1 MNAFHSIS
9 SWWKRFS
16 RKRRL
21 SMLNATDNVE
31 EWYTHISPAG
41 LLAAFLA
48 FALLLFI
55 LILSIVAYTPVLE
68 LLPGY
73 RVEAARSRESLMQSV
88 IRLDS
93 MERMMNDM
101 ITYNNNI
108 ALIMEGKTPVVRTV
122 GKEDSIR
129 TNKTLVVPSRED
141 SLLRAELEGE
151 GPYSLGQST
160 GSGAAR
166 KPIEMVAPIEGI
178 VIERFDIKR
187 ENFGIRIAA
196 SPDTQIVAAD
206 DGVVVMNLWTPETGY
221 LIEIQHSNN
230 LISIYK
236 NLSKSLVAKGQRIK
250 RGGVIGS
257 NTEVLADGGDAK
269 ISNSTLEQRQARR
282 SGELYRLLTFVMK
295 QRIALLGSTGSIGIQ
310 TLDIVR
316 ENPGLFEITTLTAHR
331 NWERLARQAV
341 EFDADSVV
349 IADERQYD
357 ALRQA
362 LDGTPIKVYA
372 GEEALRQVVQS
383 GQVDVVVNALVGYA
397 GLMPTV
403 AAVEAGKKVALANKE
418 TLVAGG
424 CYVMP
429 LAARHKAPIVPIDS
443 EHSAIFQCLTG
454 EKSPVRRLI
463 VTCSGGAFR
472 DRSREEL
479 AHVTVEQALKHPQWR
494 MGDKITIDSATLVN
508 KGFEVIEAHW
518 LFGVP
523 AERIS
528 VLIHPQSIVHSMVEF
543 GDGAIK
549 AQLGSPDMRTPI
561 AYALSFPQRL
571 DRPVAPFSFAEHPTL
586 TFAEVDR
593 IKYPALD
600 LAYDCLRRGGTAGC
614 TMNGANEVA
623 VAAFLARRCGYL
635 EIVRSIEYALGKSSF
650 AAVPS
655 LGDLGEA
662 NAEARCLAAEYL
674 RL

>member
-73 RVEAARSRESLMQSV
+73 RVEAARSRENLMQSV

-160 GSGAAR
+160 GGGAAR

-269 ISNSTLEQRQARR
+269 I
-282 SGELYRLLTFVMK
+282 F
-295 QRIALLGSTGSIGIQ
+295 
-310 TLDIVR
+310 
-316 ENPGLFEITTLTAHR
+316 
-331 NWERLARQAV
+331 
-341 EFDADSVV
+341 
-349 IADERQYD
+349 
-357 ALRQA
+357 
-362 LDGTPIKVYA
+362 
-372 GEEALRQVVQS
+372 
-383 GQVDVVVNALVGYA
+383 
-397 GLMPTV
+397 
-403 AAVEAGKKVALANKE
+403 
-418 TLVAGG
+418 
-424 CYVMP
+424 
-429 LAARHKAPIVPIDS
+429 
-443 EHSAIFQCLTG
+443 
-454 EKSPVRRLI
+454 
-463 VTCSGGAFR
+463 
-472 DRSREEL
+472 
-479 AHVTVEQALKHPQWR
+479 
-494 MGDKITIDSATLVN
+494 
-508 KGFEVIEAHW
+508 
-518 LFGVP
+518 
-523 AERIS
+523 
-528 VLIHPQSIVHSMVEF
+528 
-543 GDGAIK
+543 
-549 AQLGSPDMRTPI
+549 
-561 AYALSFPQRL
+561 
-571 DRPVAPFSFAEHPTL
+571 
-586 TFAEVDR
+586 
-593 IKYPALD
+593 
-600 LAYDCLRRGGTAGC
+600 
-614 TMNGANEVA
+614 
-623 VAAFLARRCGYL
+623 
-635 EIVRSIEYALGKSSF
+635 
-650 AAVPS
+650 
-655 LGDLGEA
+655 
-662 NAEARCLAAEYL
+662 
-674 RL
+674 

>member
-73 RVEAARSRESLMQSV
+73 RVEAARSRENLMQSV

-108 ALIMEGKTPVVRTV
+108 ALIMEG
-122 GKEDSIR
+122 

-160 GSGAAR
+160 GGGAAR

-269 ISNSTLEQRQARR
+269 IFEFELWSNGKPVDPES
-282 SGELYRLLTFVMK
+282 Y
-295 QRIALLGSTGSIGIQ
+295 
-310 TLDIVR
+310 IV
-316 ENPGLFEITTLTAHR
+316 L
-331 NWERLARQAV
+331 
-341 EFDADSVV
+341 
-349 IADERQYD
+349 
-357 ALRQA
+357 
-362 LDGTPIKVYA
+362 
-372 GEEALRQVVQS
+372 
-383 GQVDVVVNALVGYA
+383 
-397 GLMPTV
+397 
-403 AAVEAGKKVALANKE
+403 
-418 TLVAGG
+418 
-424 CYVMP
+424 
-429 LAARHKAPIVPIDS
+429 
-443 EHSAIFQCLTG
+443 
-454 EKSPVRRLI
+454 
-463 VTCSGGAFR
+463 
-472 DRSREEL
+472 
-479 AHVTVEQALKHPQWR
+479 
-494 MGDKITIDSATLVN
+494 
-508 KGFEVIEAHW
+508 
-518 LFGVP
+518 
-523 AERIS
+523 
-528 VLIHPQSIVHSMVEF
+528 
-543 GDGAIK
+543 
-549 AQLGSPDMRTPI
+549 
-561 AYALSFPQRL
+561 
-571 DRPVAPFSFAEHPTL
+571 
-586 TFAEVDR
+586 
-593 IKYPALD
+593 
-600 LAYDCLRRGGTAGC
+600 
-614 TMNGANEVA
+614 
-623 VAAFLARRCGYL
+623 
-635 EIVRSIEYALGKSSF
+635 
-650 AAVPS
+650 
-655 LGDLGEA
+655 
-662 NAEARCLAAEYL
+662 
-674 RL
+674 

>member
-73 RVEAARSRESLMQSV
+73 RVEAARSRENLMQSV

-122 GKEDSIR
+122 GNEADSIR
-129 TNKTLVVPSRED
+129 TNNKTLVAPSRED

-151 GPYSLGQST
+151 GPYSLGQNT
-160 GSGAAR
+160 GGGAAR

-269 ISNSTLEQRQARR
+269 IFEFELWSNGKPVDPES
-282 SGELYRLLTFVMK
+282 Y
-295 QRIALLGSTGSIGIQ
+295 
-310 TLDIVR
+310 IV
-316 ENPGLFEITTLTAHR
+316 F
-331 NWERLARQAV
+331 
-341 EFDADSVV
+341 
-349 IADERQYD
+349 
-357 ALRQA
+357 
-362 LDGTPIKVYA
+362 
-372 GEEALRQVVQS
+372 
-383 GQVDVVVNALVGYA
+383 
-397 GLMPTV
+397 
-403 AAVEAGKKVALANKE
+403 
-418 TLVAGG
+418 
-424 CYVMP
+424 
-429 LAARHKAPIVPIDS
+429 
-443 EHSAIFQCLTG
+443 
-454 EKSPVRRLI
+454 
-463 VTCSGGAFR
+463 
-472 DRSREEL
+472 
-479 AHVTVEQALKHPQWR
+479 
-494 MGDKITIDSATLVN
+494 
-508 KGFEVIEAHW
+508 
-518 LFGVP
+518 
-523 AERIS
+523 
-528 VLIHPQSIVHSMVEF
+528 
-543 GDGAIK
+543 
-549 AQLGSPDMRTPI
+549 
-561 AYALSFPQRL
+561 
-571 DRPVAPFSFAEHPTL
+571 
-586 TFAEVDR
+586 
-593 IKYPALD
+593 
-600 LAYDCLRRGGTAGC
+600 
-614 TMNGANEVA
+614 
-623 VAAFLARRCGYL
+623 
-635 EIVRSIEYALGKSSF
+635 
-650 AAVPS
+650 
-655 LGDLGEA
+655 
-662 NAEARCLAAEYL
+662 
-674 RL
+674 